1 MSVQHDLH
9 SIHITHRL
17 TLLSIWLLEGNTP
30 SVLEDDIT
38 AARNILNY
46 TEIVAFD
53 EILREITIITA
64 LTGFARKT
72 LTTWFTMGALF
83 NYYL

>member
-1 MSVQHDLH
+1 MTVQRDLH

-38 AARNILNY
+38 ANILNY

-64 LTGFARKT
+64 LTGFAT
-72 LTTWFTMGALF
+72 AATENLNNLVHNGNTF
-83 NYYL
+83 

>member
-1 MSVQHDLH
+1 M
-9 SIHITHRL
+9 
-17 TLLSIWLLEGNTP
+17 
-30 SVLEDDIT
+30 LEDDIT

-64 LTGFARKT
+64 LTGFAT
-72 LTTWFTMGALF
+72 AATENLNNLVHNGSTF
-83 NYYL
+83 

>member
-1 MSVQHDLH
+1 MTVQRDLH

-64 LTGFARKT
+64 LTGFAT
-72 LTTWFTMGALF
+72 AATENLNNLVHNGSTF
-83 NYYL
+83 

>member
-1 MSVQHDLH
+1 MSVQRDLH
-9 SIHITHRL
+9 SIHITYRL

-30 SVLEDDIT
+30 SVLEDIT

-53 EILREITIITA
+53 EILREIAIITA
-64 LTGFARKT
+64 LTGFAT
-72 LTTWFTMGALF
+72 AATVNLNNLVHNGSNF
-83 NYYL
+83 

>member
-1 MSVQHDLH
+1 MTVQRDLH

-38 AARNILNY
+38 ANILNY

-64 LTGFARKT
+64 LTGFATAATENLNNLVRNGST
-72 LTTWFTMGALF
+72 F
-83 NYYL
+83 